1 MPSDPPQLMYQSG
14 YASYDSLTGYYD
26 FLFRSYDPELGR
38 FFAFDPMAAST
49 PSYSPYHA
57 NFNNPISFTDPFGLS
72 PSDYR
77 LKDFGGNENAND
89 GMYTGDFG
97 PGMLGSGGLGNIN
110 ALAGPDAV
118 YGQANWAIQNGFWD
132 AIPDGYYVND
142 GGGNFERVSNKRRVK
157 IYVVETGSG
166 VYWTPFRE
174 NFEGIDGILRVD
186 QDWITGKQAEELL
199 QANGGNQ
206 YETGTYTDTYYSTY
220 GFPHLSILQGAFR
233 VDAVYGVYKDLEGK
247 PHLKFGGTLNY
258 YSQALGESRFVAQTQ
273 LLVDGKAVGPV
284 QTAGFGP
291 GESMFINPGDVAL
304 GFTNVALPEYGRN
317 VQLQL
322 TINAYFKDG
331 QHPGVDITR
340 RHFTFNVPYISV
352 PTIGPK

>member
-1 MPSDPPQLMYQSG
+1 MYQSG

-26 FLFRSYDPELGR
+26 FLFRSYDPALGR
-38 FFAFDPMAAST
+38 FFAFDPMASST

-57 NFNNPISFTDPFGLS
+57 NFNNPISFVDPLGLS

-199 QANGGNQ
+199 QQSGGNTTV
-206 YETGTYTDTYYSTY
+206 YVEEDGVGHVYVDVDGTVYSYGRYLGSDSPMLGEFGPVGPGVLIKLKGSAAKNFIKTRTEKYPTRTFSFNGDTKAIRGFFDNLYNSGTPIEGRPSSRVVDRYYLLGNNCTTGVCNGLRAGGINVPVIQT
-220 GFPHLSILQGAFR
+220 PAAFIR
-233 VDAVYGVYKDLEGK
+233 
-247 PHLKFGGTLNY
+247 HMMNY
-258 YSQALGESRFVAQTQ
+258 YNQSTI
-273 LLVDGKAVGPV
+273 PI
-284 QTAGFGP
+284 T
-291 GESMFINPGDVAL
+291 NP
-304 GFTNVALPEYGRN
+304 R
-317 VQLQL
+317 
-322 TINAYFKDG
+322 I
-331 QHPGVDITR
+331 R
-340 RHFTFNVPYISV
+340 
-352 PTIGPK
+352 